1 MAIDVGFRVLSSS
14 GLNLLINVIVYWNT
28 LYLEQTFAELNR
40 SGIATPPE
48 VIKHIAPLGWQHI
61 SLTGDYI
68 WTPTDS
74 LDLRPPR
81 RETSI
86 LAA

>member
-1 MAIDVGFRVLSSS
+1 MAEMGSKTAVLSASRPTAAIPPN
-14 GLNLLINVIVYWNT
+14 GEGVP
-28 LYLEQTFAELNR
+28 
-40 SGIATPPE
+40 TPPE
-48 VIKHIAPLGWQHI
+48 VIKHISPLSWQHI

-68 WTPTDS
+68 WTPTDGVN
-74 LDLRPPR
+74 LRPLR